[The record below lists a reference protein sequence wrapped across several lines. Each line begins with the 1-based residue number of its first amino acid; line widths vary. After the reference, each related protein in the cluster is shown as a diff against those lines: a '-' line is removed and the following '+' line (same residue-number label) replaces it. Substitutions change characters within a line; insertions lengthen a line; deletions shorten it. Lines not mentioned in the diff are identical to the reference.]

1 MDAELPQDGLS
12 SRVFSTMDRQE
23 LLKIGAHCMENNDS
37 YNTNNSEINDIIA
50 GCGIF
55 QETMDNW
62 ILAPCFQSSR
72 AKQWS

>member
-1 MDAELPQDGLS
+1 
-12 SRVFSTMDRQE
+12 
-23 LLKIGAHCMENNDS
+23 MENNDS